1 MLEFFEKNWGFL
13 VVVTIVGSFVIWSVK
28 KERKE
33 EEKKQGK
40 NIQKKTEEGKKDID
54 GGLKK

>member
-1 MLEFFEKNWGFL
+1 MLDFFERNWRSL
-13 VVVTIVGSFVIWSVK
+13 VFIVGGALFVRYLVN

-40 NIQKKTEEGKKDID
+40 NIQKKTKENQKDI
-54 GGLKK
+54 K